1 MEPRES
7 GGAADTD
14 HGDSSCQ
21 TPFERG
27 VFFFFLVLF
36 TASLILVC
44 WLFSPFFAT
53 IVLALVVAG
62 VFSPVNT
69 LLGRRLKPT
78 SASMVTCI
86 VIFFVVLVPVLFFVG
101 VLSKEAYDLYQEAK
115 SAVLSNQ
122 LKQVLENT
130 RVLERV
136 NNLLVTMGFN
146 ISFSWEE
153 LVKPV
158 SELGRVVGLY
168 LFQQASF
175 IASNVFKIIFYF
187 CLMLIVVFYLFIDGA
202 RFVDYIFEISPLADK
217 DNEKL
222 FCKFKEMAGAV
233 LVGNGL
239 GGLIQ
244 GVAGGGTF
252 YMLGLA
258 SPFLWGVIMGFL
270 AFLPILGIGAV
281 LIPTGIILM
290 LKQRVAA
297 GIFVLVLYAIL
308 SWGVEYV
315 FKPKIVGERV
325 KMHPLVVFF
334 AVIGGLQIYGIL
346 GIIYGPLIITLFLT
360 LADIYFVNFQAIVEP
375 DRVKGN
381 IKKDSSC

>member
-1 MEPRES
+1 MESEES
-7 GGAADTD
+7 GGTNNVQ
-14 HGDSSCQ
+14 GDSSCQ
-21 TPFERG
+21 MPFERG

-36 TASLILVC
+36 AASLILVG

-53 IVLALVVAG
+53 IVMALVVAG
-62 VFSPVNT
+62 VFAPVNR
-69 LLGRRLKPT
+69 LLGRRLKPAY
-78 SASMVTCI
+78 SSMVTCI

-115 SAVLSNQ
+115 SAVLGNQ

-130 RVLERV
+130 RVLDRV
-136 NNLLVTMGFN
+136 NQLFLTMGFN

-158 SELGRVVGLY
+158 SELGRIVGLY
-168 LFQQASF
+168 MFQQASF

-187 CLMLIVVFYLFIDGA
+187 CLMIIVVFYLFIDGA
-202 RFVDYIFEISPLADK
+202 RFVDYIYEISPLADG

-222 FCKFKEMAGAV
+222 YCKFKEMSGAV

-252 YMLGLA
+252 YILGLA
-258 SPFLWGVIMGFL
+258 SPFLWGVVMAFL
-270 AFLPILGIGAV
+270 AFLPILGIGVV
-281 LIPTGIILM
+281 LIPTGIMLM

-325 KMHPLVVFF
+325 KMHPLIVFF
-334 AVIGGLQIYGIL
+334 SVIGGLQIYGIL
-346 GIIYGPLIITLFLT
+346 GIIYGPLIITLFMT
-360 LADIYFVNFQAIVEP
+360 LADIYFANFQAIVEP

-381 IKKDSSC
+381 ARN